1 VRYLSSVP
9 FSHTNAT
16 IRRAESHDT
25 PAITRVINAA
35 FRAAE
40 SFFIER
46 DRISTANVQ
55 AMSVT
60 GTFLVAEA
68 AGDVAACV
76 YVEVRG
82 ERAYFGLLAT
92 DPAHQRRGLGGM
104 LISAVESY
112 AREHGCK
119 FMDIRVVNL
128 RSELPGLYR
137 RLGYA
142 ETGTEPFPADAYPK
156 LPCHFIVMSKPLT

>member
-1 VRYLSSVP
+1 MP
-9 FSHTNAT
+9 FNRTNVT
-16 IRRAESHDT
+16 IRKAESRDT
-25 PAITRVINAA
+25 EAITCVINAA

-46 DRISTANVQ
+46 DRTSTLKIQ
-55 AMSVT
+55 AMAAT
-60 GTFLVAEA
+60 GSFLVAEA

-76 YVEVRG
+76 YLEIKG

-92 DPAHQRRGLGGM
+92 DPVYQRRGLAGM
-104 LISAVESY
+104 LISAAESY
-112 AREHGCK
+112 GREHGCK

-137 RLGYA
+137 KLGYA
-142 ETGTEPFPADAYPK
+142 ETGTEPFPPDANPK
-156 LPCHFIVMSKPLT
+156 LPCHFIVMSKPLM